1 MEYKESYLCNGMG
14 FKRKQFHNIFEHLI
28 YVCMGGDT
36 AGTGS
41 MTGLDL
47 HLEKPRVQ
55 WRNPNHKIIVT

>member
-1 MEYKESYLCNGMG
+1 MEWDLKGSNST
-14 FKRKQFHNIFEHLI
+14 HIFEHLI